1 MENKKLFY
9 DYIESRAQSGYGAAL
24 LVKLQTE
31 TKYSLLIASETIPA
45 VFGTPSSFEF
55 DLLNSRSLGRV
66 AGKSSVDDKDVE
78 FLLHRDNIYR
88 LEQFRGKVLD
98 FLYFTPDC
106 MAWHFV
112 GQIRVR
118 PNDAGADVLRGTYTV
133 VPMSVDDKPILDAR
147 DLIME
152 TALFSD
158 VVPDSLN
165 IDYGN
170 SASTDVLLASNVE
183 NATFECKIY
192 DTTNGKVATE
202 ESTTFNGTVSGNTLT
217 IAQGESVSTGTHY
230 ALAFVTVNADGY
242 ASWTTTIALSTT
254 KK

>member
-31 TKYSLLIASETIPA
+31 TKYSLLIASETVPA

-88 LEQFRGKVLD
+88 LAQFRGKVLD

-106 MAWHFV
+106 MAWHFI

-147 DLIME
+147 GLIKE
-152 TALFSD
+152 TVLFTD
-158 VVPDSLN
+158 VVPDSLV
-165 IDYGN
+165 IKTSETVTL
-170 SASTDVLLASNVE
+170 SASIVG
-183 NATFECKIY
+183 ATFVCKIY
-192 DTTNGKVATE
+192 DTTDGKVATT
-202 ESTTFNGTVSGNTLT
+202 ESTKFTGQIEGNTLT
-217 IAQGESVSTGTHY
+217 IAQGSGIPTGTHY
-230 ALAFVTVNADGY
+230 ALAFITVSAGDNY

-254 KK
+254 KQ

>member
-24 LVKLQTE
+24 LVKLQNE
-31 TKYSLLIASETIPA
+31 TKYSLLIASETVPA

-88 LEQFRGKVLD
+88 LAQFRGKILD

-133 VPMSVDDKPILDAR
+133 VPMSVDEKPILDAR
-147 DLIME
+147 GLIKE
-152 TALFSD
+152 TVLFTD
-158 VVPDSLN
+158 VVPDSLV
-165 IDYGN
+165 IKTSETVTL
-170 SASTDVLLASNVE
+170 SANVPE
-183 NATFECKIY
+183 AKFECKIY
-192 DTTNGKVATE
+192 DTTDGKVATT
-202 ESTTFNGTVSGNTLT
+202 ESTIFTAGTIEGNTLT
-217 IAQGESVSTGTHY
+217 IAKGSSIPTGTHY
-230 ALAFVTVNADGY
+230 ALAFVTVSADDDY

-254 KK
+254 K

>member
-9 DYIESRAQSGYGAAL
+9 DYIESRANSGYGAAL

-147 DLIME
+147 DLIRE
-152 TALFSD
+152 TVLFSD

-165 IDYGN
+165 IT
-170 SASTDVLLASNVE
+170 ASTDVLLASNVE

-192 DTTNGKVATE
+192 DTTNGKLATE
-202 ESTTFNGTVSGNTLT
+202 ASTKFNGTVSGNTLT
-217 IAQGESVSTGTHY
+217 IAQGSGIPTGTHY
-230 ALAFVTVNADGY
+230 ALAFVTVNANGY

-254 KK
+254 K

>member
-9 DYIESRAQSGYGAAL
+9 DYIESRAQSGYGAGL

-147 DLIME
+147 DLIRE

-165 IDYGN
+165 IT
-170 SASTDVLLASNVE
+170 ASTDVLLASNVE

-192 DTTNGKVATE
+192 DTTNGKLATE
-202 ESTTFNGTVSGNTLT
+202 DSTKFNGTVSGNTLT
-217 IAQGESVSTGTHY
+217 IAQGSGIPTGTHY

-254 KK
+254 K

>member
-9 DYIESRAQSGYGAAL
+9 DYIESRANSGYGAAL

-31 TKYSLLIASETIPA
+31 TKYSLLIASETVPA
-45 VFGTPSSFEF
+45 IFGTPSSFEF

-66 AGKSSVDDKDVE
+66 AGKSSADDKDVE

-118 PNDAGADVLRGTYTV
+118 PNDASADVLRGTYTV

-147 DLIME
+147 DLIRE

-165 IDYGN
+165 IT
-170 SASTDVLLASNVE
+170 ASTDVLLASNVE

-192 DTTNGKVATE
+192 DTKDGKVATE
-202 ESTTFNGTVSGNTLT
+202 ASTIFNGTVSGKTLT
-217 IAQGESVSTGTHY
+217 IAQGSNIATGTHY
-230 ALAFVTVNADGY
+230 ALAFVTVNASGY

-254 KK
+254 K